1 MSLESFD
8 LTSVTSIE
16 GNQQTK
22 TKIPFKNG
30 YIVITKRKFIA
41 LMTTIM
47 LLFGLSILIS
57 IQSSKK
63 PNNIIDNS
71 NNFTNALKD
80 LNTRIESLKHFRH
93 VDTTTVDTTT
103 NQFEKIEYFGYF
115 KKLEK
120 KMNYAD
126 GQKACSKLFG
136 RIIEGEYKST
146 FLLIPNSMEK

>member
-16 GNQQTK
+16 GNQQSK

-41 LMTTIM
+41 LMTSII

-63 PNNIIDNS
+63 HNNIDNS

-93 VDTTTVDTTT
+93 VKDSVDTAT

-136 RIIEGEYKST
+136 RIIEGEYQ
-146 FLLIPNSMEK
+146 SMF